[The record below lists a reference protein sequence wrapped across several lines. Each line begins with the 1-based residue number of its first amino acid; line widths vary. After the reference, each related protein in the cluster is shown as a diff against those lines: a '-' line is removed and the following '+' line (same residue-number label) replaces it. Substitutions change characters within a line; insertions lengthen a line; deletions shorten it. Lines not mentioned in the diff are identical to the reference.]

1 MLLLHVFGGVPEILL
16 VLMELIAILCEC
28 LLSLLQLL
36 LLHDDVF
43 SQTLGLLILV
53 VDGDLGSQ
61 NLARVLDKVLH

>member
-1 MLLLHVFGGVPEILL
+1 MLLLHVFGGVPKILL
-16 VLMELIAILCEC
+16 VLMELVAILCEC

-43 SQTLGLLILV
+43 SQTLGLFILV

>member
-1 MLLLHVFGGVPEILL
+1 VLLLHVFGGVPKILL
-16 VLMELIAILCEC
+16 VLMELVAILCEC

-43 SQTLGLLILV
+43 SQTLGLFILV

>member
-1 MLLLHVFGGVPEILL
+1 MLLLHVFGGVPKILL
-16 VLMELIAILCEC
+16 VLMELVAILCEC

-43 SQTLGLLILV
+43 SQTLCLLILV